1 VLLDEPYPENL
12 MVCPSC
18 NACNNGLSADEEYF
32 ACLLECVIAGEAE
45 PSKLKRLKIGKTLAH
60 NESLL
65 NRLLRAKSDNDGVR
79 LWTVENERVRAVL
92 LKLARGHAS
101 YEFNLPQLRAPDS
114 FHFIPLLTLG
124 VEELNRFEEFD
135 DGAEAMLAAW
145 PEVGSGALQRLLVV
159 GPEVI
164 REKWIEVQEGNYRFR
179 VTEDDG
185 LTVKIVLREY
195 LACQV
200 VWH

>member
-1 VLLDEPYPENL
+1 
-12 MVCPSC
+12 
-18 NACNNGLSADEEYF
+18 
-32 ACLLECVIAGEAE
+32 
-45 PSKLKRLKIGKTLAH
+45 
-60 NESLL
+60 
-65 NRLLRAKSDNDGVR
+65 
-79 LWTVENERVRAVL
+79 
-92 LKLARGHAS
+92 
-101 YEFNLPQLRAPDS
+101 
-114 FHFIPLLTLG
+114 
-124 VEELNRFEEFD
+124 
-135 DGAEAMLAAW
+135 MLAAW